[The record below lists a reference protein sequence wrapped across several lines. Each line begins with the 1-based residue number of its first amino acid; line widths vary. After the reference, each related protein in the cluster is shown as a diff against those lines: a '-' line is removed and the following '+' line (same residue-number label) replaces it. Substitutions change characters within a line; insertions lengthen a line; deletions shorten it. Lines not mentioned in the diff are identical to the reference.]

1 MGTVGRVLVAD
12 APASEPAPK
21 PKVRTAVPPTADQAL
36 WVAIRDRT
44 NPLSYERSGCTRSA
58 DCSAFASAPSR
69 IRTCGLLLRR
79 ESLYPAELSGPR
91 ARIARR

>member
-58 DCSAFASAPSR
+58 DLQRVGECPEQDSN
-69 IRTCGLLLRR
+69 LR
-79 ESLYPAELSGPR
+79 PTP
-91 ARIARR
+91 